1 MWVQEDP
8 VILKFQG
15 KQKLSEKAGFEIT
28 KQLLIILSNGTVNY
42 LQSMESVLVQT
53 KLGQDELLYFLSH
66 SKAALIIYSGS
77 GNQVIVKGKVA
88 LALAWAI
95 AFARSAT
102 FRSVSFL
109 EYLLFFRAVFA
120 QNNSK

>member
-1 MWVQEDP
+1 MGVQEDP

-53 KLGQDELLYFLSH
+53 KLGQDELLHFLSH
-66 SKAALIIYSGS
+66 SKAGLIIYSGS
-77 GNQVIVKGKVA
+77 GN
-88 LALAWAI
+88 
-95 AFARSAT
+95 
-102 FRSVSFL
+102 
-109 EYLLFFRAVFA
+109 
-120 QNNSK
+120 